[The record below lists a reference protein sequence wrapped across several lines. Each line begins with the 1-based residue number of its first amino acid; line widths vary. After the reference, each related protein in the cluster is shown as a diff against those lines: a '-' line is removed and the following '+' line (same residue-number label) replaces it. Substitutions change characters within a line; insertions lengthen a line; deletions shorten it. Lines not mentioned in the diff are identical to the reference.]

1 MYRLLSFVWCL
12 AATCLCAVAQAKDLE
27 GQSEAAQSA
36 HAFTFEMPYGE
47 PIALKDYAGKAIL
60 IVNTATECGFSGQ
73 LAGLQKL
80 HETYSGRGLLVLGV
94 PSNDFGGQEP
104 RADGDIAKFCEAKYG
119 AEFPLAAKTVV
130 KGKKAHPFYRWAASE
145 LGPTA
150 RPYWNFH
157 KYLVGPDGSILAWF
171 PTPVPP
177 TSSDVTAAIEKAL
190 PGS

>member
-12 AATCLCAVAQAKDLE
+12 AATVFCAVAQAKDLE
-27 GQSEAAQSA
+27 GQSEAGRSA
-36 HAFTFEMPYGE
+36 HAFTFEMPFGE
-47 PIALKDYAGKAIL
+47 PLALKDYAGKAVL
-60 IVNTATECGFSGQ
+60 VVNTATECGFSGQ

-80 HETYSGRGLLVLGV
+80 HEAYSDRGLLVLGV

-130 KGKKAHPFYRWAASE
+130 KGDQAHPFYLWAARE

-157 KYLVGPDGSILAWF
+157 KYLIGPDGSIVAWF
-171 PTPVPP
+171 PTPMPP
-177 TSSDVTAAIEKAL
+177 TAPDVTAAIEKVL